1 MQNRSCWSVSP
12 WGLSLAIVV
21 VYLFVYLVILL
32 DVGTRVAFLLR
43 PCNNVHTG
51 LTNCPYR

>member
-1 MQNRSCWSVSP
+1 
-12 WGLSLAIVV
+12 LSLAIVV
-21 VYLFVYLVILL
+21 VYLLVYLVILL